1 MRFPE
6 AVANGS
12 ANGANRMS
20 TNFKQAAQHAQEW
33 VNDLAEDL
41 GWDER
46 RAYHLLRQVLP
57 TLRDWLQPEEMAD
70 LAAQLPVLIRGIFF
84 EGWRPGDSR
93 VLDRKKEDFMERV
106 LEAFSDDL
114 LNDPD
119 EAVAAVFRLLA
130 RHVSHGEIAQVR
142 NSLKKPLRELW
153 PAD

>member
-12 ANGANRMS
+12 ANGAKRMS

-84 EGWRPGDSR
+84 EAGG
-93 VLDRKKEDFMERV
+93 
-106 LEAFSDDL
+106 
-114 LNDPD
+114 
-119 EAVAAVFRLLA
+119 
-130 RHVSHGEIAQVR
+130 
-142 NSLKKPLRELW
+142 
-153 PAD
+153 PATAGCSTGRRRTSWSASWKHSPTTC